1 MLRSSPLVAKPSK
14 VAKLYPCRDT
24 LLNPH
29 EPPMPVSSGIFE
41 LLVRRSQTSLAFSE
55 GNPTCTGPERTKTE
69 KKTGLPH
76 WMLLL
81 LYVQVLGL
89 MKDCVYAGMPWGT
102 ASSWKICL
110 SNLAQ
115 ILHPASGERALPKPQ
130 HPGVLE
136 SGSNGF
142 TKQHRLNGGPG
153 GMFRQSALVSN
164 IQQTLGT
171 TWASGINVLQQMTFY
186 ATTML
191 EFSVPG
197 RQSCSS
203 SDPAVLHIYVFA
215 RDVFFV

>member
-1 MLRSSPLVAKPSK
+1 
-14 VAKLYPCRDT
+14 
-24 LLNPH
+24 
-29 EPPMPVSSGIFE
+29 MPVSSGIFE

-55 GNPTCTGPERTKTE
+55 GNPTSTGPERNKTE
-69 KKTGLPH
+69 KKTRLLH

-89 MKDCVYAGMPWGT
+89 MKDCVYAGMQWGT

-142 TKQHRLNGGPG
+142 TKQHRLTEDQVACSGSQLWFQIFNKHLHGLQVSMCFSRWRSTLLPCWSSTSLAGKV
-153 GMFRQSALVSN
+153 ALALT
-164 IQQTLGT
+164 Q
-171 TWASGINVLQQMTFY
+171 
-186 ATTML
+186 
-191 EFSVPG
+191 
-197 RQSCSS
+197 QSCIFMFLPAMSFLFRVLEILLLRTTLTWSDGKS
-203 SDPAVLHIYVFA
+203 SD
-215 RDVFFV
+215 